1 VVRDPR
7 HPEGFVRPAVPL
19 SAVVVSG
26 DLVYTS
32 GQVAFDAEGTLVRG
46 GLEEQTTQVFE
57 NLSACLAA
65 AGCTLDD
72 VVKVNAYLTDL
83 GQFDAFN
90 RVYAERFSEPYPA
103 RTTVGV
109 KLADGLLVEIEAVAR
124 VPGSS
129 GT

>member
-1 VVRDPR
+1 VARDAR

-19 SAVVVSG
+19 SSVVVSG

-32 GQVAFDAEGTLVRG
+32 GQVAFDADGALVAG
-46 GLEEQTTQVFE
+46 GLEEQTAQVFE
-57 NLSACLAA
+57 NVRACLAA

-83 GQFDAFN
+83 GQFDVFN

-109 KLADGLLVEIEAVAR
+109 KLVDGLLVEVEAVAR
-124 VPGSS
+124 IPG
-129 GT
+129 

>member
-1 VVRDPR
+1 MARDAR
-7 HPEGFVRPAVPL
+7 HPDGFVRPTVPL
-19 SAVVVSG
+19 SSVVVSG

-32 GQVAFDAEGTLVRG
+32 GQVAFDAEGRLVPG
-46 GLEEQTTQVFE
+46 GLEEQTAQVFE
-57 NLSACLAA
+57 NLSACLTA

-72 VVKVNAYLTDL
+72 VVKVNAYHTDL
-83 GQFDAFN
+83 EQFDVFN

-124 VPGSS
+124 IPRSS
-129 GT
+129 VT

>member
-1 VVRDPR
+1 VARDAR
-7 HPEGFVRPAVPL
+7 HPEGFVRPTVPL

-26 DLVYTS
+26 DFAYTS
-32 GQVAFDAEGTLVRG
+32 GQVASDAEGNLVPG
-46 GLEEQTTQVFE
+46 GLEEQTAQVFE
-57 NLSACLAA
+57 NISACLAA

-83 GQFDAFN
+83 GQFDVFN
-90 RVYAERFSEPYPA
+90 RVYAERFSQPYPA

-124 VPGSS
+124 IPG
-129 GT
+129 

>member
-1 VVRDPR
+1 VARDAR

-19 SAVVVSG
+19 SSAVVSR

-32 GQVAFDAEGTLVRG
+32 GQVAFDAEGTLVPG
-46 GLEEQTTQVFE
+46 GLAEQTTQVFE
-57 NLSACLAA
+57 NLRACLAA

-83 GQFDAFN
+83 GQFDVFN

-109 KLADGLLVEIEAVAR
+109 KLVDGLFVEVEAIAR
-124 VPGSS
+124 IPG
-129 GT
+129 

>member
-1 VVRDPR
+1 VARDAR

-19 SAVVVSG
+19 SSVVVSG
-26 DLVYTS
+26 DLVCTS
-32 GQVAFDAEGTLVRG
+32 GQVAFDADGSLVPG
-46 GLEEQTTQVFE
+46 GLGEQTTQVFE
-57 NLSACLAA
+57 NLRACLAT

-83 GQFDAFN
+83 GQFDVFN

-109 KLADGLLVEIEAVAR
+109 KLADGLLVEIEATAR
-124 VPGSS
+124 IPARG
-129 GT
+129 

>member
-1 VVRDPR
+1 VARDAR
-7 HPEGFVRPAVPL
+7 HPEGFVRPPVPL

-26 DLVYTS
+26 DFVYTS
-32 GQVAFDAEGTLVRG
+32 GQVAFDAEGTLVPG
-46 GLEEQTTQVFE
+46 GLEAQTAQVFE
-57 NLSACLAA
+57 NLRAYLAA

-83 GQFDAFN
+83 GQFDVFN

-109 KLADGLLVEIEAVAR
+109 SLADGLLVEIEAVAR
-124 VPGSS
+124 IPARE
-129 GT
+129 

>member
-1 VVRDPR
+1 VVRDAR

-26 DLVYTS
+26 DFVYTS
-32 GQVAFDAEGTLVRG
+32 GQVAFDAEGTLVPG

-65 AGCTLDD
+65 ASCTLDD

-83 GQFDAFN
+83 GQFDVFN

-109 KLADGLLVEIEAVAR
+109 KLAEGLLVEIEAVAR
-124 VPGSS
+124 IPG
-129 GT
+129 

>member
-1 VVRDPR
+1 M
-7 HPEGFVRPAVPL
+7 
-19 SAVVVSG
+19 VSG

-32 GQVAFDAEGTLVRG
+32 GQVAFDAQGTLVPG

-57 NLSACLAA
+57 NLRACLAA

-83 GQFDAFN
+83 AEFDVFN

-124 VPGSS
+124 IRG
-129 GT
+129 